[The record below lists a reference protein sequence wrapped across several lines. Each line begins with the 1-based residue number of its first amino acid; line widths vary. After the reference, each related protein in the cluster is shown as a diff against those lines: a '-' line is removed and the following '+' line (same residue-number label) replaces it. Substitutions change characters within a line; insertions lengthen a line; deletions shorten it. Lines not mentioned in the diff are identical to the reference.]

1 MIHSQILSHRG
12 FHEETE
18 RLCKFIS
25 SKHDE
30 VACWTKQKEMIENPQ
45 LSDKDEL
52 DQILLPHD
60 IIWEKKTDSLLVRQ
74 LEMARGKEAMA

>member
-18 RLCKFIS
+18 QLCKFIS
-25 SKHDE
+25 SKYDE

-45 LSDKDEL
+45 LLDKDEL
-52 DQILLPHD
+52 DQIILPDD
-60 IIWEKKTDSLLVRQ
+60 IIWEKKTDSLLVKQ